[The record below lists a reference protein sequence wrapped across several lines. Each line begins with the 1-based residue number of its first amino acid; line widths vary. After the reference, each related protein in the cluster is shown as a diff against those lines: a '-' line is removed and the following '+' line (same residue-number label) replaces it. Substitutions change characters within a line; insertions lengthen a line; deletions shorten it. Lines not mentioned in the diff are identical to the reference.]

1 MRLTV
6 NPSTGAVELRPDATS
21 TRRTPGMRPG
31 VIATIPRAYTSPE
44 TLRDIARQLA
54 EHAARVEYDREVSEL
69 AALGSWAPTA
79 PEVPTW

>member
-54 EHAARVEYDREVSEL
+54 DYADHCEL
-69 AALGSWAPTA
+69 VNGPYADPWAPSS